1 MKKAR
6 KENYGMKK
14 QRENKKEKKYTGIFQ
29 KYMRSFPQLVLS
41 NIMFAI
47 PMAISFVIVW
57 LLNNSIGSVG
67 FMEVFVKFLPVFLLM
82 PFYCGLCK
90 VTKDVFVGKDIRG
103 VKDFFKGVKSNLKF
117 SILHGLIFYI
127 VALIDYFALL
137 FYYQAGGYN
146 SMMYIVFALCIA
158 VTVLTVFCFFLV
170 PLITVTLDIKFKY
183 IYKNAALMSI
193 GELPKNLFALL
204 VCVASIA
211 ISTTLFAFTGSYE
224 GAVVVILLLLIFILP
239 VTVVYFINGILYP
252 SIDKLLVVE
261 GAEKEKAPVDK
272 TQQQRILKEHFEEN
286 PIDPSVLEGD
296 ENELVFYDGK
306 MIKRSKLIEIYKS
319 IEE

>member
-1 MKKAR
+1 MKKQ
-6 KENYGMKK
+6 G

-47 PMAISFVIVW
+47 PMIISFVIVW

-67 FMEVFVKFLPVFLLM
+67 FMGVFVKFLPVFLLM

-90 VTKDVFVGKDIRG
+90 VTKDVFVGKEIRG
-103 VKDFFKGVKSNLKF
+103 VKDFFKGIKSNLKF
-117 SILHGLIFYI
+117 SVLHGLIFYI
-127 VALIDYFALL
+127 IALIDYFALL

-146 SMMYIVFALCIA
+146 HVMYIVFALSIV

-170 PLITVTLDIKFKY
+170 PIITVTLDIKLKY

-204 VCVASIA
+204 VCVSSIA
-211 ISTTLFAFTGSYE
+211 ISTTMFAFTGNYG
-224 GAVVVILLLLIFILP
+224 GAVVVILLLLIFIFP
-239 VTVVYFINGILYP
+239 VTVAYFVNGILYP
-252 SIDKLLVVE
+252 SIDKLLVIE
-261 GAEKEKAPVDK
+261 GAENEKDKMPVGKKER
-272 TQQQRILKEHFEEN
+272 QRLLREHFEEN
-286 PIDPSVLEGD
+286 PIDPAVLDGD

-306 MIKRSKLIEIYKS
+306 MMKRSKLIEIYKS
-319 IEE
+319 INE